1 MSETTAP
8 YGSGATGGGGDAKPV
23 RRVRTHHLREM
34 KERGEKWAMLT
45 AYDMYTAAT
54 FDEAGIP
61 VLLVGDSAS
70 NNVYGNE
77 TSLPVTV
84 DELIPLVRA
93 VTRSARRALVV
104 ADLPFG
110 SYQGSP
116 EQAFHTA
123 VRFMKEANAHAVKLE
138 GGAEMAPQVEL
149 LTRSGIPVM
158 AHIGF
163 TPQSEHNLGGYRV
176 QGRGETGRRLLADAQ
191 AMEAAGAFS
200 VVMEM
205 VPGDV
210 AAEITKT
217 LSIPTIGIGAGV
229 DCDAQVLV
237 WQDMAGLRTGR
248 MPRFV
253 KQYADLHAVL
263 LGAAQEYAA
272 DVAAG
277 TFPGPEPTVC
287 PASAERQ
294 QQREPEHRGDGRQQ
308 HDGARTP
315 SEPTAGE
322 HEDRQP
328 EQRHHDAVQHAR
340 ERDRDVRIEESDD
353 DNASD
358 ADERT
363 GSTKIVTCHGTSPAG
378 RRRGRVS
385 PCAQGDPRTPDACRI
400 SDAAPTCNRDTHTDF
415 VDLIHFTPQCCQD
428 HRRGDRFGRH
438 AS

>member
-1 MSETTAP
+1 MSETAAP
-8 YGSGATGGGGDAKPV
+8 YGSGPAAAGTAPV
-23 RRVRTHHLREM
+23 KKVRTHHLREM
-34 KERGEKWAMLT
+34 KERGERWAMLT
-45 AYDMYTAAT
+45 AYDMYTAQT

-70 NNVYGNE
+70 NNVFANE

-93 VTRSARRALVV
+93 VTRSVRRSLVV

-110 SYQGSP
+110 SYQASP
-116 EQAFHTA
+116 EQAFHTS

-176 QGRGETGRRLLADAQ
+176 QGRGEAGPQLLADAQ
-191 AMEAAGAFS
+191 ALEAAGAFA

-217 LSIPTIGIGAGV
+217 LAIPTVGIGAGV
-229 DCDAQVLV
+229 ECDAQVLV

-248 MPRFV
+248 VPRFV
-253 KQYADLHAVL
+253 KKYADLHSVL
-263 LGAAQEYAA
+263 LGAASDFAA

-277 TFPGPEPTVC
+277 TFPGPE
-287 PASAERQ
+287 
-294 QQREPEHRGDGRQQ
+294 
-308 HDGARTP
+308 
-315 SEPTAGE
+315 
-322 HEDRQP
+322 
-328 EQRHHDAVQHAR
+328 
-340 ERDRDVRIEESDD
+340 
-353 DNASD
+353 
-358 ADERT
+358 
-363 GSTKIVTCHGTSPAG
+363 
-378 RRRGRVS
+378 
-385 PCAQGDPRTPDACRI
+385 
-400 SDAAPTCNRDTHTDF
+400 HTF
-415 VDLIHFTPQCCQD
+415 
-428 HRRGDRFGRH
+428 
-438 AS
+438 